1 MKKILIRVMKN
12 KIVQLIKI
20 LGVGIN
26 ELVMEIN
33 LDCGSFESIEWN
45 KDEDKIYLHIFEDDD
60 VDITF
65 DFDELSEEDQLK
77 LYQILA
83 IFYN

>member
-1 MKKILIRVMKN
+1 MKN

-20 LGVGIN
+20 LGIGIH
-26 ELVMEIN
+26 ELVIDIN

-45 KDEDKIYLHIFEDDD
+45 KEEDKIYLHIFEDEDI
-60 VDITF
+60 DITF
-65 DFDELSEEDQLK
+65 DFEELSEEDQLK

>member
-1 MKKILIRVMKN
+1 MKKIMVRVMKN

-20 LGVGIN
+20 LGIGTN
-26 ELVMEIN
+26 ELVIDIN
-33 LDCGSFESIEWN
+33 LECGNFETIEWN
-45 KDEDKIYLHIFEDDD
+45 QEDDKIYLHIFEDEDI
-60 VDITF
+60 DITF
-65 DFDELSEEDQLK
+65 DFEELSEEDQLK

>member
-1 MKKILIRVMKN
+1 MKN

-20 LGVGIN
+20 LGIGIH
-26 ELVMEIN
+26 ELVIDIN
-33 LDCGSFESIEWN
+33 LECGSFESIEWN
-45 KDEDKIYLHIFEDDD
+45 KEEDKIYLHIFEDEDI
-60 VDITF
+60 DITF

>member
-1 MKKILIRVMKN
+1 MIIVMKN

-20 LGVGIN
+20 LGIGIH
-26 ELVMEIN
+26 ELVIDIN
-33 LDCGSFESIEWN
+33 LECGSFESIEWN
-45 KDEDKIYLHIFEDDD
+45 KEEDKIYLHIFEDEDI
-60 VDITF
+60 DITF

>member
-1 MKKILIRVMKN
+1 MKN

>member
-1 MKKILIRVMKN
+1 MKN
-12 KIVQLIKI
+12 KIIQLIKI
-20 LGVGIN
+20 LGIGIN
-26 ELVMEIN
+26 ELVLDIN

-45 KDEDKIYLHIFEDDD
+45 KEEDKIYLHIFEDEDI
-60 VDITF
+60 DITF
-65 DFDELSEEDQLK
+65 DFEELSEEDQLK

>member
-1 MKKILIRVMKN
+1 MKKIMSRVMKN

-20 LGVGIN
+20 LGIGIH
-26 ELVMEIN
+26 ELVIDIN
-33 LDCGSFESIEWN
+33 LECGSFESIEWN
-45 KDEDKIYLHIFEDDD
+45 KEEDKIYLHIFEDEDI
-60 VDITF
+60 DITF

>member
-12 KIVQLIKI
+12 KIIQLIKI
-20 LGVGIN
+20 LGIGIN
-26 ELVMEIN
+26 ELVIDIN
-33 LDCGSFESIEWN
+33 LDCGSFESVEWD
-45 KDEDKIYLHIFEDDD
+45 KEEDKVYLHIFEDE
-60 VDITF
+60 DIDIAF
-65 DFDELSEEDQLK
+65 DFEELSEEDQLK

>member
-1 MKKILIRVMKN
+1 MKN

-20 LGVGIN
+20 LGIGIN
-26 ELVMEIN
+26 ELVLNIN

-45 KDEDKIYLHIFEDDD
+45 KEEDKIYLHIFEDEDI
-60 VDITF
+60 DITF
-65 DFDELSEEDQLK
+65 DFEELSEEDQLK